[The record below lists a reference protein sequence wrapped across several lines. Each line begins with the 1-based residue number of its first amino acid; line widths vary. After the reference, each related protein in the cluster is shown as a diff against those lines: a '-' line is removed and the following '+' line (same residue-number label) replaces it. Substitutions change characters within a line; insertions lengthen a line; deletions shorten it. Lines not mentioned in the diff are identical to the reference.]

1 MVLAHMA
8 QSPSMCGRVRL
19 RSTVSAIIAVSAAQ
33 AQNRYTK
40 RNGQP
45 NSVERPNIHMWMFG
59 RSTLFGWPFLF
70 VYLFCAWAALTAM
83 IALTVER
90 KRTRPHIEGD

>member
-1 MVLAHMA
+1 MLAHMA
-8 QSPSMCGRVRL
+8 QSPSMRGRVRL

-45 NSVERPNIHMWMFG
+45 NSVERPNIHSMG
-59 RSTLFGWPFLF
+59 GL
-70 VYLFCAWAALTAM
+70 
-83 IALTVER
+83 
-90 KRTRPHIEGD
+90 KRTRPRANSPTSRSLRRASLGMAF